1 MSVFPKTKFR
11 SPWARENKRKGSL
24 VQFASI
30 GVISVIAGTAIGLM
44 PDMPS
49 TQNHSSYTGVLNG
62 PAHVVDGDTIRLAG
76 ERIRLNG
83 IDAPESDQTCFNDQT
98 ESYACGTEA
107 GAYLKSLVGSQS
119 LRCKGKE
126 RDRYGRLI
134 ATCYLKDR
142 DLNAEM
148 VRAGWAVAYR
158 RFSTK
163 YAPDETAAKTA
174 GLGLWQ
180 GSFRM
185 PWAWR
190 RDQSVATVVAHE
202 GTDCNIKGNISENGR
217 IYHIPGSRWYS
228 ATRINEN
235 NGERWFCSEL
245 EALAAGW
252 RSPRHD

>member
-1 MSVFPKTKFR
+1 MFVISKMKHR
-11 SPWARENKRKGSL
+11 SPWQREKKRKGGL
-24 VQFASI
+24 VQFAMI
-30 GVISVIAGTAIGLM
+30 GVISLIAGTAIGLM
-44 PDMPS
+44 PD
-49 TQNHSSYTGVLNG
+49 TSSLHRQSSFSGELSG
-62 PAHVVDGDTIRLAG
+62 PAQVVDGDTIRLMG

-83 IDAPESDQTCFNDQT
+83 IDAPEMGQSCFNDQT
-98 ESYACGTEA
+98 ESYACGSEA
-107 GAYLKSLVGSQS
+107 SAYLKALVGSQT
-119 LRCKGKE
+119 LRCEGEE

-134 ATCYLKDR
+134 ATCYLKNR

-163 YAPDETAAKTA
+163 YTADETAAKTA

-185 PWAWR
+185 PWTWR
-190 RDQSVATVVAHE
+190 KDQSVATHE
-202 GTDCNIKGNISENGR
+202 GSDCNIKGNISENGK
-217 IYHIPGSRWYS
+217 IYHVPGSRWYN
-228 ATRINEN
+228 ATRINEA

-252 RSPRHD
+252 RSPRYD